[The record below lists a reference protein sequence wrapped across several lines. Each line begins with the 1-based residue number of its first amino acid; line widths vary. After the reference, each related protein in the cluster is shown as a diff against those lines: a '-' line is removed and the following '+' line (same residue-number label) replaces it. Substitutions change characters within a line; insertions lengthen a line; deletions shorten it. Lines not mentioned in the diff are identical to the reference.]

1 MKVAFIVPEFPNLS
15 HTFILNQITGLLDRG
30 HDVTIYARTRGNE
43 SVIHA
48 DVEKYHLLDRIVYYG
63 DSYQALPTDRFLWFR
78 RAMRFVLTNFHKAPI
93 PLLKLLYRKFREKAI
108 SPHSGHKIAT
118 LLNGDMHS
126 YDIVH
131 CHFGPSGN
139 LGALLKDLGII
150 EGKCITT
157 FHGYDLSI
165 YINEEGDKVYDALF
179 KAGDFFL
186 PISEKWKEKLIRLG
200 CEKQRIA
207 VHRMGVDTSRFAFTP
222 RESRENGKVHMLTV
236 ARLVEKKGVQYGI
249 QAVAKVL
256 KKYPYVEYSI
266 AGDGP
271 LRSELQSLI
280 DTLNINGYVKLLGW
294 KRQEEIVEIM
304 RSADILLA
312 PSVTSKD
319 GDQEGIPVV
328 LIEALSQG
336 LPVLS
341 TQHSGIPELV
351 RDGEFGFLVPERDVN
366 ALAEK
371 LEYLI
376 EHPEI
381 WPEMGR
387 AGRDYVA
394 RYYDINKLND
404 QLVGLYQRLLD
415 GRLP

>member
-1 MKVAFIVPEFPNLS
+1 MKVAFIVPEFPSLS

-30 HDVTIYARTRGNE
+30 HDVTIYARTHGNE

-93 PLLKLLYRKFREKAI
+93 PLFKLLYRKFREKAI

-186 PISEKWKEKLIRLG
+186 PISEKWKEKLIGLG

-207 VHRMGVDTSRFAFTP
+207 VHRM
-222 RESRENGKVHMLTV
+222 
-236 ARLVEKKGVQYGI
+236 
-249 QAVAKVL
+249 
-256 KKYPYVEYSI
+256 
-266 AGDGP
+266 
-271 LRSELQSLI
+271 
-280 DTLNINGYVKLLGW
+280 
-294 KRQEEIVEIM
+294 
-304 RSADILLA
+304 
-312 PSVTSKD
+312 
-319 GDQEGIPVV
+319 
-328 LIEALSQG
+328 
-336 LPVLS
+336 
-341 TQHSGIPELV
+341 
-351 RDGEFGFLVPERDVN
+351 
-366 ALAEK
+366 
-371 LEYLI
+371 
-376 EHPEI
+376 
-381 WPEMGR
+381 
-387 AGRDYVA
+387 
-394 RYYDINKLND
+394 
-404 QLVGLYQRLLD
+404 
-415 GRLP
+415 

>member
-30 HDVTIYARTRGNE
+30 HDVTIYARTHGNE

-48 DVEKYHLLDRIVYYG
+48 DVEKYHLLDRTVYYG

-93 PLLKLLYRKFREKAI
+93 PLFKLLYRKFREKAI

-150 EGKCITT
+150 EGKCVTT

-165 YINEEGDKVYDALF
+165 YINEKGNKVYDSLF

-186 PISEKWKEKLIRLG
+186 PISERWKEKLIELG
-200 CEKQRIA
+200 CEEQRIA
-207 VHRMGVDTSRFAFTP
+207 VHRMGIDTSRFAFTP
-222 RESRENGKVHMLTV
+222 RKPREDGKVHILTV

-249 QAVAKVL
+249 QAVAEVL
-256 KKYPYVEYSI
+256 KKYPHVEYRI

-280 DTLNINGYVKLLGW
+280 DALNINGHVTLLGW
-294 KRQEEIVEIM
+294 KRQEEIVELI
-304 RSADILLA
+304 RNADILLA

-341 TQHSGIPELV
+341 TRHSGIPELV
-351 RDGEFGFLVPERDVN
+351 QDGESGFLVPERDAD

-404 QLVGLYQRLLD
+404 QLVSLYQRLLD